1 MKTLHKLCISTFF
14 IVTFSFANTFYI
26 NTTGSD
32 DNDGSE
38 GSPFATIQHGIDA
51 ATNGDTVLVSAG
63 TYVENIN
70 YNSKNIAVIGENRE
84 NTTIDGSSN
93 NERVVTFE
101 NGEDTTAVLSGFS
114 IMYGNGG
121 IIVDESS
128 PKLENLII
136 AYNQVNNYGGGI
148 YAHESQNLIITDCDI
163 FLNFSIGAWGGG
175 IYLSDANADMTN
187 VVIANCVADS
197 GNAIF
202 INSSNLNILNCTF
215 YDPNPPLAG
224 SFVWEGDNSI
234 NIMNSIITVRS
245 IYEGY
250 YYGYNQNSN
259 IEISYSLLD
268 IGDFY
273 NFEYEG
279 TGNVFGYSRLC
290 LSDSTDFTLAQNSPA
305 VGSGQN
311 GVNMGAYG
319 IGCDDKKIAIHVS
332 ESASVQNDGWG
343 YGTEDYPFPSI
354 NEAVEKSAW
363 SVAEDGGFISD
374 TIMVHDGVYTESID
388 LPAYPD
394 YYSAHG
400 TWYLKS
406 VNGPNYTKIF
416 NEYIEAYVYG
426 GVIFEGFHFDGMGV
440 EGYGVVVKTNNS
452 IITNSQWDGSSSEF
466 HYNHCTIINNEIVEF
481 NSIYNSILL
490 NSGENVNY
498 MDYTLN
504 DIGRDDNGNISGV
517 NPIFCDQD
525 NEDFSLAENSP
536 GVGAGENGS
545 NMGAL
550 GIGCEAIA
558 LAPIIEEIADQYTN
572 EDQPLIV
579 NVSAIS
585 EMNYSLT
592 FYAESDRPELPVY
605 MDGSTLSIGVEADWN
620 GSGNITVIVIDDVGS
635 SDTTSF
641 QVTVIPINDPPQG
654 FDVLYPTI
662 SDIFSTHANS
672 DTLIDFHWEESQDVD
687 SDVTYQ
693 LTIELDF
700 FGNTYTDVHENIN
713 DTTISIPANSLD
725 PLLNVTAQTEATFTY
740 YVHAFDGEH
749 TVSSDIGEFILS
761 REVLGINDGLSVP
774 ETFTLHQN
782 YPNPFNPVT
791 KLRYD
796 LPQDSQVKVTV
807 YDMLGNVINN
817 LVHGNQSSGYK
828 SVQWNATNNQGQQV
842 SAGVYLYS
850 IEAGDFRQTK
860 KMILLK

>member
-1 MKTLHKLCISTFF
+1 MKSLYKLCISTIF

-32 DNDGSE
+32 DNDGSQ
-38 GSPFATIQHGIDA
+38 GNPFATIQYGIDA

-70 YNSKNIAVIGENRE
+70 YNSKNIAVFGENRE
-84 NTTIDGSSN
+84 NTIIDGSSN

-121 IIVDESS
+121 IIVDESN

-136 AYNQVNNYGGGI
+136 AYNQANDWGGGI
-148 YAHESQNLIITDCDI
+148 HAYESQNLIIKDCEI
-163 FLNFSIGAWGGG
+163 FLNFSIGYWGGG
-175 IYLSDANADMTN
+175 IYLSRANADMTN
-187 VVIANCVADS
+187 VVIANCGADS

-202 INSSNLNILNCTF
+202 INSSNLNISNCTF
-215 YDPNPPLAG
+215 YDHINYATG
-224 SFVWEGDNSI
+224 DRSFVWEGDNSI
-234 NIMNSIITVRS
+234 NIINSIITVLS
-245 IYEGY
+245 MGEGD

-268 IGDFY
+268 IGSFY

-279 TGNVFGYSRLC
+279 TANVFEYSRLC

-332 ESASVQNDGWG
+332 EYGSAWG
-343 YGTEDYPFPSI
+343 SGTEYNPFPSI
-354 NEAVEKSAW
+354 SQAFEKSAW
-363 SVAEDGGFISD
+363 SIEEDGSFISD

-400 TWYLKS
+400 TWFLKS
-406 VNGPNYTKIF
+406 VNGPNYTKIL
-416 NEYIEAYVYG
+416 NASIEAYVYG
-426 GVIFEGFHFDGMGV
+426 GVIFEGFHFDSMEV

-452 IITNSQWDGSSSEF
+452 ILTNSHWDGSSSEF
-466 HYNHCTIINNEIVEF
+466 NYNHCTIINNENVQP
-481 NSIYNSILL
+481 NSIYNSIFL
-490 NSGENVNY
+490 NSGEDVDY

-558 LAPIIEEIADQYTN
+558 LAPIIEEISDQYTN

-592 FYAESDRPELPVY
+592 FYAESNRPELPVY

-620 GSGNITVIVIDDVGS
+620 GSGNITVIVIDDVGL

-654 FDVLYPTI
+654 FDVLFPTI

-672 DTLIDFHWEESQDVD
+672 DTLIDFYWEESQDVD
-687 SDVTYQ
+687 SDVIYQ

-740 YVHAFDGEH
+740 YVHAFDGEYS
-749 TVSSDIGEFILS
+749 TVSNLGEFNLIRSELNTEIES
-761 REVLGINDGLSVP
+761 VIPEVFSIY
-774 ETFTLHQN
+774 QN

-791 KLRYD
+791 TLRYD
-796 LPQDSQVKVTV
+796 LPEDALVNITI
-807 YDMLGNVINN
+807 YDMMGSNVKN
-817 LVHGNQSSGYK
+817 LVNKNQNSGYK
-828 SVQWNATNNQGQQV
+828 SIQWNATNNSGQPV
-842 SAGVYLYS
+842 SAGVYLYT